1 MNRKNFNDSDPLN
14 RRSRLLIAGVVAS
27 DAGVI
32 STRVLQEFYVTAT
45 RKMGVAP
52 LVAKAVMQSFRI
64 FDVVQLSPNP
74 IKHAIDPD
82 RRAPR
87 VRVHEAPA
95 GSPRTGRR

>member
-1 MNRKNFNDSDPLN
+1 M
-14 RRSRLLIAGVVAS
+14 LIAGVVAS

-32 STRVLQEFYVTAT
+32 STRVLQEFSVTAT

-52 LVAKAVMQSFRI
+52 RAAKAVVQSFRI
-64 FDVVQLSPNP
+64 FKVVHLSPNP

-82 RRAPR
+82 QRAPPVR
-87 VRVHEAPA
+87 VREAPA